1 MFLKHKIFGKIFNV
15 FTRFSIDDN
24 LISFIIDS
32 NESFSGNL
40 EYIKN
45 EFEKR
50 GNFKFNFYYKDKLSV
65 NSLKKLA
72 TSKYIFLN
80 DNFFPFAFMNF
91 NKKTLVIQ
99 LWHAPGA
106 FKKFGGSVEKAS
118 L

>member
-40 EYIKN
+40 EYITN

-50 GNFKFNFYYKDKLSV
+50 GK
-65 NSLKKLA
+65 
-72 TSKYIFLN
+72 
-80 DNFFPFAFMNF
+80 
-91 NKKTLVIQ
+91 
-99 LWHAPGA
+99 
-106 FKKFGGSVEKAS
+106 
-118 L
+118 